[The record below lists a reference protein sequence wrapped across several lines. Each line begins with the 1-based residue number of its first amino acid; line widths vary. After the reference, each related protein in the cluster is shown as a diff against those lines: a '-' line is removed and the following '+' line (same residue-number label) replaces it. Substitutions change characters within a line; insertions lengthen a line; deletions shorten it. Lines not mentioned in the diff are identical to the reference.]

1 MCRRCA
7 CVGACARRKS
17 VGRARV
23 RPVYEMCVSARG
35 CTLENQGNFD
45 FTRVLTEIA
54 DSSATIRFLSLVCV
68 LRHGETRT
76 SVLSSSCGVLVC
88 DLSSVQL

>member
-1 MCRRCA
+1 M
-7 CVGACARRKS
+7 GACARRKS

-23 RPVYEMCVSARG
+23 QPVYEMCVSARG

-45 FTRVLTEIA
+45 FTRVLAEIA
-54 DSSATIRFLSLVCV
+54 DRPRRFVSLTPCLCV

-88 DLSSVQL
+88 DLSIVQL